1 MWATLLAQCC
11 TFSSIVSYC
20 VVCSGILVPGGFGQR
35 GTEGKI
41 LAINYARQRKIPY
54 LGEGE
59 GGRVGGDGGRRC
71 TTGRELAMMLHCF
84 DFCVMNNKIE
94 LFKSEQVFIL
104 CRTLPPVAE

>member
-20 VVCSGILVPGGFGQR
+20 VLCSGILVPGGFGQR

-59 GGRVGGDGGRRC
+59 EGGWEGMEEGDVQQG
-71 TTGRELAMMLHCF
+71 ESL
-84 DFCVMNNKIE
+84 
-94 LFKSEQVFIL
+94 Q
-104 CRTLPPVAE
+104 